1 MKKLNIN
8 ENKNEANN
16 NLKVLEN
23 QIEIFQKK
31 QKMNLI
37 KNNQLIDEIKDIEKK
52 NTLKNK
58 EINKLKME
66 LDSLKNEN
74 SEDFNK
80 DNIDDLSSKRIKSN
94 FSRIKIDANK
104 NKEDINII

>member
-1 MKKLNIN
+1 
-8 ENKNEANN
+8 
-16 NLKVLEN
+16 
-23 QIEIFQKK
+23 
-31 QKMNLI
+31 
-37 KNNQLIDEIKDIEKK
+37 
-52 NTLKNK
+52 
-58 EINKLKME
+58 ME

-104 NKEDINII
+104 NKEDNNMI